1 MSTMSFILL
10 CFFLMIRR
18 PPRSTRTDTL
28 FPYTTLFRSDYEQF
42 SFPGWHKEIVHGYVM
57 KPWNYHKG
65 KKYPVAFIVHGGP
78 QGSMGNDFHYRWN
91 PAIYAGMGYA
101 VVFIDFHGSTGYGQA
116 FTDSLSG
123 DRTSVV

>member
-1 MSTMSFILL
+1 MYFVIISFFSTDSAHPWFDSSLH
-10 CFFLMIRR
+10 
-18 PPRSTRTDTL
+18 TL
-28 FPYTTLFRSDYEQF
+28 SLNDSVPIPLGAATKPKLHTYVNADRLAGVQFGDYEQF

-91 PAIYAGMGYA
+91 PAIYAGKIGRA
-101 VVFIDFHGSTGYGQA
+101 HV
-116 FTDSLSG
+116 
-123 DRTSVV
+123 